1 VVRSVFLLLLLAMQ
15 LVGCARQEPE
25 GIRFGVQQLPFNF
38 DPRQATDAASE
49 RVNHLL
55 YQGLVRFDE
64 HRQPQP
70 SLATWE
76 RPDPQRYRFT
86 LSGDDKFDDGSPV
99 TIRDVVA
106 TYESI
111 LDPARNSPHRSTLS
125 LIREIRAIND
135 NTLDFLLD
143 RADPYFPS
151 YLSAG
156 ILPARLIEAAHDFSS
171 KPVGSGPFRLLA
183 REAGRLQLERKS
195 DGLLLSLLLVKEPS
209 VRVLKL
215 LRNEIDLLQN
225 DLPPSLVDYLAKQ
238 PGVRVQ
244 TVDGSNYTYV
254 GFNLDDP
261 VTGDPRIRAA
271 VAHAIDRDA
280 IIRHVF
286 MGRAR
291 KAAGLFPPEH
301 PLGINARDTVPFDP
315 AKSLALLREAGYGPA
330 RPLELTWKTSSDPF
344 RLRLAT
350 VMQQQLANVGIRVRI
365 KSYDFGTFF
374 GDIKAGNFQLYSLTW
389 VGLKTPDTFR
399 YIFHSD
405 SIPPGGANRG
415 RYRSMKADRLIESAE
430 KEADIDAQ
438 VSLYR
443 QLQEQLLLDLPYVPL
458 WYEDQLA
465 AYRPDTIDGYVPRR
479 DGSYDALI
487 GLQQHRE

>member
-1 VVRSVFLLLLLAMQ
+1 VVRGALLLLLLVVQ
-15 LVGCARQEPE
+15 LAGCARQEPE
-25 GIRFGVQQLPFNF
+25 GIRFGVQQLPINF

-55 YQGLVRFDE
+55 YQGLTGFDE
-64 HRQPQP
+64 NRQPQP
-70 SLATWE
+70 ALATWE

-86 LSGDDKFDDGSPV
+86 LTGDNQFDDGSPV
-99 TIRDVVA
+99 TIRDVIA
-106 TYESI
+106 TYQSI

-125 LIREIRAIND
+125 LITEIRAINES
-135 NTLDFLLD
+135 TLDFLLE
-143 RADPYFPS
+143 RPDPYFPS

-156 ILPARLIEAAHDFSS
+156 ILPARLIEASHDFSS
-171 KPVGSGPFRLLA
+171 QPVGSGPFRLLS
-183 REAGRLQLERKS
+183 REAGRVQLERKS

-215 LRNEIDLLQN
+215 LRSEIDLLQN
-225 DLPPSLVDYLAKQ
+225 DLPPSLVDYLARQ
-238 PGVRVQ
+238 SGVRVR
-244 TVDGSNYTYV
+244 TVDGSNYTYI

-280 IIRHVF
+280 IIKHVF

-291 KAAGLFPPEH
+291 KAAGLFPPGH
-301 PLGINARDTVPFDP
+301 LLGVDTGDTVPFDP
-315 AKSLALLREAGYGPA
+315 EKSMALLREAGYGPDH
-330 RPLELTWKTSSDPF
+330 PLELTWKTSSDPF

-350 VMQQQLANVGIRVRI
+350 VMQQQLADVGIRVRI

-415 RYRSMKADRLIESAE
+415 RYRSMQADRLIETAE
-430 KEADIDAQ
+430 NEADIDAQ
-438 VSLYR
+438 VILYR
-443 QLQEQLLLDLPYVPL
+443 QLQQLLLHDLPYVPL

-465 AYRPDTIDGYVPRR
+465 AYRPDTIDDYVPRR

-487 GLQQHRE
+487 RLHRHRE

>member
-1 VVRSVFLLLLLAMQ
+1 VR
-15 LVGCARQEPE
+15 
-25 GIRFGVQQLPFNF
+25 
-38 DPRQATDAASE
+38 
-49 RVNHLL
+49 
-55 YQGLVRFDE
+55 
-64 HRQPQP
+64 
-70 SLATWE
+70 
-76 RPDPQRYRFT
+76 
-86 LSGDDKFDDGSPV
+86 
-99 TIRDVVA
+99 
-106 TYESI
+106 
-111 LDPARNSPHRSTLS
+111 
-125 LIREIRAIND
+125 
-135 NTLDFLLD
+135 
-143 RADPYFPS
+143 
-151 YLSAG
+151 
-156 ILPARLIEAAHDFSS
+156 
-171 KPVGSGPFRLLA
+171 
-183 REAGRLQLERKS
+183 
-195 DGLLLSLLLVKEPS
+195 
-209 VRVLKL
+209 
-215 LRNEIDLLQN
+215 
-225 DLPPSLVDYLAKQ
+225 
-238 PGVRVQ
+238 
-244 TVDGSNYTYV
+244 TVDGSNYTYI

-261 VTGDPRIRAA
+261 VTSDPRIREA

-301 PLGINARDTVPFDP
+301 LLGIEARDTVPFDP
-315 AKSLALLREAGYGPA
+315 EKSLALLREAGYGPA

-374 GDIKAGNFQLYSLTW
+374 GDIKTGNFQLYSLTW

-415 RYRSMKADRLIESAE
+415 RYRSLKADRLIESAE
-430 KEADIDAQ
+430 NEADIDAQ
-438 VSLYR
+438 LILYR
-443 QLQEQLLLDLPYVPL
+443 QLQEQLLHDLPYVPL

-479 DGSYDALI
+479 DGSYDGLI